1 MSSYA
6 CASRVGSS
14 LADGDYELVPA
25 QGEGEEPEG
34 QLNAVEAH
42 EDAGQAS
49 EEPAT
54 NPVPEGKPRSMSYDL
69 NHATLLLFMLVHLRF
84 RSCLKTLVA

>member
-14 LADGDYELVPA
+14 LADGDYELIPA
-25 QGEGEEPEG
+25 QGEGDEPEG
-34 QLNAVEAH
+34 QLNAVEVQ

-49 EEPAT
+49 EEPAA
-54 NPVPEGKPRSMSYDL
+54 NPVPEGKPRSMSHVS
-69 NHATLLLFMLVHLRF
+69 NHATLLLFMFVHLRF
-84 RSCLKTLVA
+84 RSCLKP